1 MARALIVED
10 EQDIRDLL
18 TMTVVEH
25 GYEAEA
31 AANGR
36 EALRALCDA
45 TAADKLF
52 DVILL
57 DISMPDVNGWRVLA
71 AIQANPLWEDIT
83 VIVVTGAAGSAA
95 EITTMAE
102 HGALYVDKGTDYL
115 SYVGAML
122 NRLAPPE

>member
-18 TMTVVEH
+18 TMTVAEH

-71 AIQANPLWEDIT
+71 AIQANPLWENIT
-83 VIVVTGAAGSAA
+83 VIVVTGAAGTAA
-95 EITTMAE
+95 EITTMAQ

-115 SYVGAML
+115 SYMGAML
-122 NRLAPPE
+122 DRLAPPE

>member
-18 TMTVVEH
+18 TMTVAEH

-36 EALRALCDA
+36 EALRLLCDA

-71 AIQANPLWEDIT
+71 AIQANPLWENIT
-83 VIVVTGAAGSAA
+83 VIVVTGAAGTAA
-95 EITTMAE
+95 EITAMAQ

-115 SYVGAML
+115 NYVGAML
-122 NRLAPPE
+122 DRLAPPE

>member
-18 TMTVVEH
+18 TMTVAEH